1 MRLKDQVAIVTGGAG
16 GIGREACAL
25 LVQEGAKVVI
35 AELYADDATQ
45 IAEEFKSKGHEVE
58 VIATNVCQFEDAEK
72 MAKTTLDKFGRID
85 VLVNVAGGSAG
96 RFIKTDYSNFAESFP
111 DRWHE
116 IINLNLYG
124 TLNCTRAVLPYM
136 VQNRRGKIV
145 NLSSAAGMIG
155 MQRYAAYAAA
165 KAGVIGFTKSV
176 AKEVAHMGI
185 CINSVAPGVI
195 GTLRVQNNMKKDT
208 TLKDWI
214 DGIPYGR
221 LGKPEEVARA
231 ILFLSTSDSDY
242 ITGENIPVTGGMLL
256 GPKGY

>member
-1 MRLKDQVAIVTGGAG
+1 MKLKDQVAIVTGGAG
-16 GIGREACAL
+16 DIGRETCAL
-25 LVQEGAKVVI
+25 FVQEGAKVVI
-35 AELYADDATQ
+35 AELYVDDANQ
-45 IAEEFKSKGHEVE
+45 VAEEFRSKGHEVE
-58 VIATNVCQFEDAEK
+58 AIETNVCQFEDVEK
-72 MAKTTLDKFGRID
+72 MAKTTLDKLGRID
-85 VLVNVAGGSAG
+85 VLANVAGGSAG
-96 RFIKTDYSNFAESFP
+96 RFIKTGYSNFAESSP
-111 DRWHE
+111 ERWYE

-136 VQNRRGKIV
+136 LQNRRGKIV

-155 MQRYAAYAAA
+155 MRRAAEYSAA

-176 AKEVAHMGI
+176 AKEVAPLGI

-195 GTLRVQNNMKKDT
+195 GTRRTQNVNKDT
-208 TLKDWI
+208 LEEWI

-242 ITGENIPVTGGMLL
+242 ITGENIPVTGGQVL